1 MGATSPADSGEG
13 SLGSQDCGSGGY
25 QGPRQGQCSHHQVDG
40 QELSSKGACSS
51 DFESIS
57 LSNRILHSSLCCQV
71 DISFNMA
78 NGLRSAE
85 LVKLYK
91 KQYPAL
97 QKLIYV
103 LKQFLL
109 QRDLNEV

>member
-1 MGATSPADSGEG
+1 MGATSPADTGEG
-13 SLGSQDCGSGGY
+13 SPGSQDCGSGGY

-40 QELSSKGACSS
+40 QELSSKGVCQISNQ
-51 DFESIS
+51 FRS
-57 LSNRILHSSLCCQV
+57 LSIRILHSSLCCQV